1 MKIAYNLV
9 AYTIMDRILTKLK
22 TALLGSLVILGMIFS
37 AGALA
42 TPIVVDIDFRA
53 GDWDD
58 ANTENSFTF
67 DGLTATAIGGDG
79 GLWQDSTD
87 GLGIRGGEDDEID
100 GAEILKLT
108 FDIDFY
114 DSHGAITGVW
124 LTDLFRAPDGLN
136 FGETGIVTIWGV
148 GGDVILGMFSFH
160 QFDPT
165 GNGEFYV
172 DFGGAFDIFRMEF
185 RGAGENGYGLSGS
198 EYSVAGLT
206 TSVPEPG
213 TLALFGVGLLMVG
226 FAGRRRLRPSAH

>member
-1 MKIAYNLV
+1 M
-9 AYTIMDRILTKLK
+9 K
-22 TALLGSLVILGMIFS
+22 TALLGSLAILGMIFS

-53 GDWDD
+53 GDWNNAD
-58 ANTENSFTF
+58 TENPYEV
-67 DGLTATAIGGDG
+67 DGLTATAIGDDG
-79 GLWQDSTD
+79 GLYQDSTD
-87 GLGIRGGEDDEID
+87 GLGIRGGEEDEID
-100 GAEILKLT
+100 GTEILRLT

-136 FGETGIVTIWGV
+136 FGETGNVTIWGV
-148 GGDVILGMFSFH
+148 GGNVILGMFSFH

-165 GNGEFYV
+165 DNGEFYV
-172 DFGGAFDIFRMEF
+172 DFGGSYEIFKIEF
-185 RGAGENGYGLSGS
+185 IGAGLNGVGLPGS

-213 TLALFGVGLLMVG
+213 TLALFGVGLLMLG
-226 FAGRRRLRPSAH
+226 FVRRRRLQPSAH